1 MKLSCIIIDDEPLAV
16 RLLEG
21 FVQRTPFLELRASY
35 TDSIS
40 GEDGKLVEVSYNK
53 KRVPFVPARVFSS
66 AFSMPVLPTISS
78 KE

>member
-40 GEDGKLVEVSYNK
+40 GLSEL
-53 KRVPFVPARVFSS
+53 RRI
-66 AFSMPVLPTISS
+66 L
-78 KE
+78 